1 MATVAVATSST
12 GPVADVDQPL
22 LSTALEILGI
32 GTELVEWDDPSVDW
46 DRFDLTVV
54 RSTWDY
60 ADRRDEFIA
69 WAASVPRLENP
80 ASVLAWS
87 TDKHYLADLEA
98 MGVPIVPTTFV
109 DDVAGFV
116 VPDADRFVVKPAVG
130 AGSAGA
136 ARFEAHDTAA
146 AADHLAGLLAGGGT
160 ALVQPYLEMIDEA
173 SETGVIVID
182 GEVSHAIAKAPML
195 GVSEADRSGEF
206 RTEAI
211 SPRQPE
217 VLELGVA
224 ERALRA
230 AGAQLGLRSPLLYAR
245 VDLLPTPTGPVVIEL
260 ELAEP
265 SLFLATS
272 LGSADR
278 FAMAIAGALTRGSGS
293 AS

>member
-1 MATVAVATSST
+1 VATVAVATSST